1 MPSQI
6 YDKEFGEITVKRIH
20 NARAIRLKI
29 TPNGSIV
36 ATLPKQGSLSL
47 VQRLVDSSRA
57 QLRTL
62 VTKHRDSGPRIYRDN
77 ESIGSSH
84 RISFIHKDVANV
96 SIKRQGQTIQ
106 VTLPAEMPTDEDAA
120 QDAVRGAIKKALKTE
135 AKAYLPRR
143 LEYLANTMGARYSSI
158 RYTHAK
164 GRWGSCSSKGTIS
177 LNIALMTLP
186 HELIDYVLIHELS
199 HTKQMNH
206 SQTFWR
212 LVEEYVPDYKHHRKQ
227 LKQHNPYL

>member
-6 YDKEFGEITVKRIH
+6 YDQEFGEITVKRIH

-29 TPNGSIV
+29 TPSGSIV
-36 ATLPKQGSLSL
+36 ATLPKRGSLSL

-62 VTKHRDSGPRIYRDN
+62 VVEHKDSGPRVYRDN

-84 RISFIHKDVANV
+84 RISFVHSDVANV
-96 SIKRQGQTIQ
+96 SVKRQGQTIQ

-120 QDAVRGAIKKALKTE
+120 QDAARGAIKKALRAE

-143 LEYLANTMGARYSSI
+143 LEYLANTMNTIYSSV

-206 SQTFWR
+206 SPSFWR
-212 LVEEYVPDYKHHRKQ
+212 LVEEYVPDYKPLRKQ